1 MFSQIILIFKQS
13 VSILY
18 HTGKQTLFTFL
29 PAFIITLPSFFNY
42 TPKQFLQMKKHLLL
56 LFAGILLMDQ
66 LSASPIAKPPREL
79 YQITV
84 YHFSNEA
91 QEKMLDNYLQ
101 NALLPALHRLGMLQV
116 GVFKALANDTATD
129 KILYVFTTIQSLDF
143 AIKLPLKL
151 QSDKAYQEASAAYT
165 NAAYTAPPYSRMETI
180 LLRAFPLA
188 PKMQVPLLKSAKKDR
203 VYELRSYESATEK
216 IFANK
221 VHMFNEGDEI
231 GLFKRLNFNASF
243 YASVIAGSKM
253 PNLMYMTSF
262 ENMADRDAH
271 WKNFVDDPHWKK
283 ISKMPEYQHNVS
295 HADII
300 FLRPT
305 PYSDF

>member
-1 MFSQIILIFKQS
+1 
-13 VSILY
+13 
-18 HTGKQTLFTFL
+18 
-29 PAFIITLPSFFNY
+29 
-42 TPKQFLQMKKHLLL
+42 MKKQVPLLL
-56 LFAGILLMDQ
+56 VCV
-66 LSASPIAKPPREL
+66 LSIGWISWSPIAKPSREL

-84 YHFSNEA
+84 YHYSNET
-91 QEKMLDNYLQ
+91 QEKILDNYLQ

-129 KILYVFTTIQSLDF
+129 KTLYMFTTLPSWDMVT
-143 AIKLPLKL
+143 KLPLKL
-151 QSDKAYQEASAAYT
+151 KGDKTYLEAGADYLDAEY
-165 NAAYTAPPYSRMETI
+165 NAPPYKRMETI
-180 LLRAFPLA
+180 LLQAFSLA
-188 PKMQVPLLKSAKKDR
+188 PQLQLPVLKAPKKDR

-221 VHMFNEGDEI
+221 VKMFNEGDEI

-262 ENMADRDAH
+262 ENMADRDVH
-271 WKNFVDDPHWKK
+271 WKSFVEDPYWKK
-283 ISKMPEYQHNVS
+283 ISTMPEYQHNVS
-295 HADII
+295 HADIV
-300 FLRPT
+300 FLRPA